1 MLSISGGKPVLFR
14 NKPEKE
20 YITFTNI
27 AGVGEEH
34 AKWSPV
40 ATAWYRLMPE
50 VVLLRPVTGDEAAE
64 LASTHTSLGLGDF
77 KLFCSL
83 SVWRSIDRYDTCF
96 ER

>member
-64 LASTHTSLGLGDF
+64 LASTRRPGFRILYAVVF
-77 KLFCSL
+77 IWC
-83 SVWRSIDRYDTCF
+83 VAV
-96 ER
+96 E